1 SIFCN
6 RAAMAVSVLQAGQKF
21 PLISVNT
28 LTGEKLELSKPA
40 QGFDWRMLVV
50 YRGKHC
56 PLCTKYLNELNELLP
71 EFNAL
76 GVDIV
81 AVSSDSLER
90 AKSQLAEVNP
100 HFEVGY
106 DLSIEQMKALGLYI
120 SEPRL
125 GMNAERPFAEPGLFV
140 INENGE
146 LQMIDI
152 SNVPFARPP
161 LASML
166 MGIRYYRGMTEKFPV
181 NGSYKP

>member
-1 SIFCN
+1 
-6 RAAMAVSVLQAGQKF
+6 MTVSVLQAGMPF
-21 PLISVNT
+21 PSINV
-28 LTGEKLELSKPA
+28 EKLGGGTLELSKPA
-40 QGFDWRMLVV
+40 PGFDWKMLVV

-76 GVDIV
+76 GVDV
-81 AVSSDSLER
+81 AAVSSDSLDR
-90 AKSQLAEVNP
+90 AKAQLAEVNP
-100 HFEVGY
+100 NFDVGY
-106 DLSIEQMKALGLYI
+106 DLSIEQMRSLGLYI

-181 NGSYKP
+181 NGSYNL

>member
-1 SIFCN
+1 
-6 RAAMAVSVLQAGQKF
+6 MTVSVLQAGMPF
-21 PLISVNT
+21 PSINV
-28 LTGEKLELSKPA
+28 EKLGGGTLELSKPA
-40 QGFDWRMLVV
+40 PGFDWKMLVV

-76 GVDIV
+76 GVDV
-81 AVSSDSLER
+81 AAVSSDSLDR
-90 AKSQLAEVNP
+90 AKAQLAEVNP
-100 HFEVGY
+100 NFEVGY
-106 DLSIEQMKALGLYI
+106 DLSIEQMRSLGLYI

-166 MGIRYYRGMTEKFPV
+166 MGIRYYRGMTEKFPI
-181 NGSYKP
+181 NGSYNP